1 MTQVYARI
9 QPDSKYANQDPGEL
23 FPVAFEPDER
33 GYVWKGG
40 PGGCYRTRYLKLFFK
55 FGDELESIP
64 TFAKGDEW
72 TYFDRLLNHY
82 EARANEGELD
92 PDWFQ
97 GRIDERIKRLRA
109 IARKAKKTHQEEE
122 W

>member
-23 FPVAFEPDER
+23 FPVAFKPDR
-33 GYVWKGG
+33 GGYVWIGG
-40 PGGCYRTRYLKLFFK
+40 PGGRYRTSDLKLFFK
-55 FGDELESIP
+55 CGDKLESIP
-64 TFAKGDEW
+64 TFTKGDEW
-72 TYFDRLLNHY
+72 TYFDRMLSHY
-82 EARANEGELD
+82 ETRANEGELY

-97 GRIDERIKRLRA
+97 GMIDERIKRLRA
-109 IARKAKKTHQEEE
+109 IARKAKKTHQEQE